1 MKGGRGARALDVL
14 PKDEYVEGDIYLR
27 GGLNVRCVRKRG
39 DTFCEMHESS

>member
-27 GGLNVRCVRKRG
+27 GGLNVRRGRKRR
-39 DTFCEMHESS
+39 DTFREMYESS